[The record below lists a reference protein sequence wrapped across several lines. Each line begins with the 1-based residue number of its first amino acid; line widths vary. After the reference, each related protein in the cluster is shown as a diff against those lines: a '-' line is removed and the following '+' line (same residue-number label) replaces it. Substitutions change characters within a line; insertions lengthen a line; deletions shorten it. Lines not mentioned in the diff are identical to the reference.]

1 MGAWFWTQPQLG
13 KMCIAGL
20 TQVVGVDRRWPGPFS
35 RSLSGGLGQS
45 WTISETAGQTP
56 HSHCMSAG
64 WFVSVMAQVSVAVC
78 SVFTVWKSN
87 QKAPSLLSDLLTWL
101 PLVLMD
107 PGLFPSFSSLCQS
120 TAGIKPNELSAC
132 TAAPVFVQ
140 RTNEQTAVAKTQFLH
155 CCLIGQALGCGPA
168 LEFPGPLLLDILAS
182 CLNVGW
188 GDLKAWEPSLQL
200 QDQILVH
207 QSPWAQ
213 IRDAQPCSL
222 RTGMREG
229 GSCADTAC
237 DL

>member
-1 MGAWFWTQPQLG
+1 MA
-13 KMCIAGL
+13 
-20 TQVVGVDRRWPGPFS
+20 GPFQQKPVWGTRAELDNIRNS
-35 RSLSGGLGQS
+35 RTNPSQPLHVRRLVCICDGTGLCGCLFCV
-45 WTISETAGQTP
+45 
-56 HSHCMSAG
+56 HSVEAEPEG
-64 WFVSVMAQVSVAVC
+64 PF
-78 SVFTVWKSN
+78 
-87 QKAPSLLSDLLTWL
+87 PPLSDLLTWL

-140 RTNEQTAVAKTQFLH
+140 RTNEQTAVAKTQLLH
-155 CCLIGQALGCGPA
+155 CCPIGQALGCGPA

-188 GDLKAWEPSLQL
+188 GDLKVWEPSLQL

-222 RTGMREG
+222 RTGMREE
-229 GSCADTAC
+229 GSCADAAC